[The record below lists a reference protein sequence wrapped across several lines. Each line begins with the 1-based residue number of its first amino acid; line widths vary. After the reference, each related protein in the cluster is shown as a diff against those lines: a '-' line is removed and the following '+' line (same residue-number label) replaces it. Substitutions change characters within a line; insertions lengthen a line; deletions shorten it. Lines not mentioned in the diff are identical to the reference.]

1 MADRPSAAADFCNK
15 ICQQRKPTVTI
26 SIRSITRPARLV
38 KDEIVAV
45 VLALPEPL
53 AVLAL
58 MNVMDR
64 GVVIAEALKRPFSVR
79 SRTA

>member
-1 MADRPSAAADFCNK
+1 
-15 ICQQRKPTVTI
+15 
-26 SIRSITRPARLV
+26 V

-58 MNVMDR
+58 MNVMAR

-79 SRTA
+79 SPTA